1 MYKAGKN
8 WLFAGIG
15 VITLASTVAMTTP
28 NAHAA
33 ELNNDTNL
41 SSTQKDEQKVT
52 SATPAQQAAIDD
64 AQKDVDQ
71 DNADITQNQKNTA
84 DEQAN
89 HDILTDQTAGKQSDV
104 DQAQA
109 DADKANDQVDKDKSA
124 SMTLSLL
131 TIKIKKMLNNR
142 LKITLIKPKMLSIKL
157 LLIRIKLKRMS
168 IMHLTKLTKRKLL
181 KMTLLKIRP
190 MLKIKLMQLRIK
202 LIIRTRQLKFIMTL
216 HQLNQVH
223 MIRVML

>member
-124 SMTLSLL
+124 VDDAVPTDYQDKEDALS
-131 TIKIKKMLNNR
+131 T
-142 LKITLIKPKMLSIKL
+142 S
-157 LLIRIKLKRMS
+157 
-168 IMHLTKLTKRKLL
+168 
-181 KMTLLKIRP
+181 
-190 MLKIKLMQLRIK
+190 
-202 LIIRTRQLKFIMTL
+202 F
-216 HQLNQVH
+216 
-223 MIRVML
+223 

>member
-15 VITLASTVAMTTP
+15 VITLVSTIAMTTP

-52 SATPAQQAAIDD
+52 SATPAQQATIDD

-71 DNADITQNQKNTA
+71 DNADIAQNQKDTA

-89 HDILTDQTAGKQSDV
+89 HDTLANQTAGKQSNV
-104 DQAQA
+104 DQAQ
-109 DADKANDQVDKDKSA
+109 DAANKAKDQVAKDQVAVDDAAPAGYQDKEDAEQQAQNNTDKAQDAV
-124 SMTLSLL
+124 
-131 TIKIKKMLNNR
+131 
-142 LKITLIKPKMLSIKL
+142 
-157 LLIRIKLKRMS
+157 
-168 IMHLTKLTKRKLL
+168 
-181 KMTLLKIRP
+181 
-190 MLKIKLMQLRIK
+190 
-202 LIIRTRQLKFIMTL
+202 
-216 HQLNQVH
+216 NQATTD
-223 MIRVML
+223 RN

>member
-1 MYKAGKN
+1 MTQKATTKCTR
-8 WLFAGIG
+8 LAGIG
-15 VITLASTVAMTTP
+15 VITLVSTIAMTTP

-89 HDILTDQTAGKQSDV
+89 HDTLTDQTAGKQSDV

-109 DADKANDQVDKDKSA
+109 DADKANELID
-124 SMTLSLL
+124 TLKNEIE
-131 TIKIKKMLNNR
+131 IKEICINK
-142 LKITLIKPKMLSIKL
+142 
-157 LLIRIKLKRMS
+157 
-168 IMHLTKLTKRKLL
+168 
-181 KMTLLKIRP
+181 
-190 MLKIKLMQLRIK
+190 
-202 LIIRTRQLKFIMTL
+202 
-216 HQLNQVH
+216 
-223 MIRVML
+223 

>member
-1 MYKAGKN
+1 MRKDYHDQKNHYKMYKAGKN

-71 DNADITQNQKNTA
+71 DNADITQN
-84 DEQAN
+84 
-89 HDILTDQTAGKQSDV
+89 
-104 DQAQA
+104 
-109 DADKANDQVDKDKSA
+109 
-124 SMTLSLL
+124 
-131 TIKIKKMLNNR
+131 
-142 LKITLIKPKMLSIKL
+142 
-157 LLIRIKLKRMS
+157 
-168 IMHLTKLTKRKLL
+168 
-181 KMTLLKIRP
+181 
-190 MLKIKLMQLRIK
+190 
-202 LIIRTRQLKFIMTL
+202 
-216 HQLNQVH
+216 
-223 MIRVML
+223 